1 MPMAKPS
8 QKGSSLQVM
17 THRPG
22 TIKLC
27 ARYYNRSMGRPL
39 QAAELAWALREET
52 GLAQGQVASRHL
64 WLCWEGGSAHLEQCP
79 PQPFYPQVP
88 RGAGEAQ
95 ARGGVGAGGLCKFSL
110 CLPTCSGVS
119 CLDQEKD
126 PDANQFINW
135 PEYKGLLAAP
145 KWQLRKE
152 CKAFACGKHSSWE
165 TLDKHCLSP

>member
-1 MPMAKPS
+1 MLGGRFCS
-8 QKGSSLQVM
+8 LRTVSSPAFL
-17 THRPG
+17 
-22 TIKLC
+22 
-27 ARYYNRSMGRPL
+27 
-39 QAAELAWALREET
+39 
-52 GLAQGQVASRHL
+52 
-64 WLCWEGGSAHLEQCP
+64 SAGA
-79 PQPFYPQVP
+79 P
-88 RGAGEAQ
+88 RAGEAQ
-95 ARGGVGAGGLCKFSL
+95 AWGGAGAGGLCKFSL

-135 PEYKGLLAAP
+135 PEHKELLAAP